1 MHRRKGTLH
10 KKEKVKPCRCM
21 APLFLSIALY
31 CAKVASYVGMI
42 QIRYTGPGG
51 IQPALSLLPQAPRYL
66 SYSLCKDHDT
76 PLPLFCQAIPFQ
88 KIQNAL

>member
-1 MHRRKGTLH
+1 MHRRKGTLQ
-10 KKEKVKPCRCM
+10 KKRKSEIMQVHGST
-21 APLFLSIALY
+21 FSFY

-66 SYSLCKDHDT
+66 FYSLCKNHDT

-88 KIQNAL
+88 KLQNAL